1 MQCIASSKSAKC
13 DVGSE
18 DGEIVSGV
26 FFWGV
31 RRVGGFGGRK
41 ISTKEAAFE
50 KMGVGF

>member
-1 MQCIASSKSAKC
+1 MPCIASSKSAKC

-26 FFWGV
+26 CFGG
-31 RRVGGFGGRK
+31 RGVGGFGGRK
-41 ISTKEAAFE
+41 ISMKEAAFE